1 MDRQTNEH
9 VDPYVTITFDRGLMR
24 YSTWMGRGVGLLS
37 LVFAFTACSAPIGAK
52 PGPPR
57 LEKPREPVVGRVVD
71 IDYAALPER
80 EPEPVVPSID
90 TAHLFFEP
98 ASEDDLIVEVR
109 LDTEVWYLAAG
120 VGGGKRRMCGEG
132 DKSDRAVTWTT
143 FRPMDRKRD
152 RMLLSLYEGS
162 LDEKACKA
170 KTMYAWSARATAIVP
185 GMVYAFRSPYHV
197 MKLDAAVGDPLEAE
211 TLEIVA
217 PGAVWFASSSPSELH
232 ASEINA
238 PFTHVEIP
246 VERGRASSVTID
258 ASIEKLAKFA
268 SMSEVEA
275 WGELL
280 AGKDVGASKAPLRTA
295 SIRIEVVWGAED
307 SAPTAVAYVSPLYGK
322 TSEIAVQGTG
332 IVDP

>member
-1 MDRQTNEH
+1 
-9 VDPYVTITFDRGLMR
+9 MR
-24 YSTWMGRGVGLLS
+24 YAKEMGHGVRVLS
-37 LVFAFTACSAPIGAK
+37 LLLALAACSAPLTAK

-57 LEKPREPVVGRVVD
+57 LEKPREPVIGRVVD

-98 ASEDDLIVEVR
+98 SSDEDLVVEVR
-109 LDTEVWYLAAG
+109 VDTDVWYLAPG
-120 VGGGKRRMCGEG
+120 VGGRRRRMCGEG

-143 FRPMDRKRD
+143 FRPAERTKDHMS
-152 RMLLSLYEGS
+152 LSLYEGT
-162 LDEKACKA
+162 LDEKSCKA
-170 KTMYAWSARATAIVP
+170 KTMYAWSARATAILP
-185 GMVYAFRSPYHV
+185 GIVYAFRSPYHV

-211 TLEIVA
+211 TMEVIA

-232 ASEINA
+232 ASEMGA
-238 PFTHVEIP
+238 PFTHLEIP

-258 ASIEKLAKFA
+258 ASIETLAKFA
-268 SMSEVEA
+268 SMTELEA

-280 AGKDVGASKAPLRTA
+280 AGKDIPSSKAPLRTA

-307 SAPTAVAYVSPLYGK
+307 AAPTAVAYVSPLYGK
-322 TSEIAVQGTG
+322 TSEIAEQGAG
-332 IVDP
+332 VIDP